1 MNDASIKYVYPFG
14 KSGTEGNKEMKNLLG
29 GKGANLA
36 EMANLGLPVPPGFT
50 ITTEACLNYIKTS
63 SIPDQAKKQTLAA
76 ISKIEKE
83 LGKKFGDEK
92 NPLLFSV
99 RSGARVSMPGMMDT
113 VLNLGLNEKST
124 KGLALQTGNERFAWD
139 SYRRFIQMYADV
151 VMGFNSSIL
160 ESTLEDLKDARNVK
174 DDTELSAADL
184 KNLVAVYKKIIVEE
198 SGEYFPE
205 KPEDQL
211 WKAIGAVFNSWNNSR
226 AIKYRDLNNIAHNW
240 GTAVNVQSMVFG
252 NMGNDCATGV
262 CFTRNP
268 STGENKF
275 FGEFLINAQGEDV
288 VAGIR
293 TPSPINHDSKNESN
307 KTLPTLS
314 ELLPTAFD
322 ELVSIYNKLEKHYR
336 DMQDIEF
343 TIEKNQLFILQTRSG
358 KRTVAAAVRIAVEM
372 VNEGMISKEEAV
384 LRIPPNDIDQ
394 LLHPKL
400 DPNYKKTVLATG
412 LPASPGAASGRIALT
427 SEMAAKMKDNQKT
440 ALLVRHETS
449 PEDISGMA
457 VSQGI
462 LTARGGMTSHAAVV
476 ARGMGKPC
484 VAGCTLLQI
493 DLAERTVLI
502 NGKHFNEGD
511 PITIDGATGEIM
523 DGIVPT
529 VKATIGEHFKIF
541 MNWADEFRVLK
552 VRANADNPADGE
564 TAVNFGA
571 EGIGLCRTEH
581 MFFGDERV
589 LAIRQMLFA
598 RNDEEIKRALD
609 KLLPFQEEDFTGIF
623 RALNGKPVNIRL
635 LDLPLHEFLPQTEKE
650 KKHLA
655 ESLDIT
661 LKEIENVGKQLEE
674 FNPMLGHRGCRMGI
688 TSNLVYI
695 TQVKAIA
702 KAAVTCSKEG
712 IVVIPEIMIPLI
724 ATEKELAILRELTKK
739 IVDQIFAEKNVKIKY
754 KIGTMIELPRA
765 AITADEIA
773 KSAEFFSFGT
783 NDLTQTT
790 FGLSR
795 DDAGKFLPEYRNLGI
810 IKSDP
815 FASLDQQGVGFLVS
829 YAIKKGREA
838 NPNLHFGVCGEH
850 GGDPDSITFFHNNGL
865 DYISCSPYRIP
876 VARLAAAQAAIK
888 FKR

>member
-1 MNDASIKYVYPFG
+1 
-14 KSGTEGNKEMKNLLG
+14 
-29 GKGANLA
+29 
-36 EMANLGLPVPPGFT
+36 
-50 ITTEACLNYIKTS
+50 
-63 SIPDQAKKQTLAA
+63 
-76 ISKIEKE
+76 
-83 LGKKFGDEK
+83 
-92 NPLLFSV
+92 
-99 RSGARVSMPGMMDT
+99 
-113 VLNLGLNEKST
+113 
-124 KGLALQTGNERFAWD
+124 
-139 SYRRFIQMYADV
+139 
-151 VMGFNSSIL
+151 
-160 ESTLEDLKDARNVK
+160 
-174 DDTELSAADL
+174 
-184 KNLVAVYKKIIVEE
+184 
-198 SGEYFPE
+198 
-205 KPEDQL
+205 
-211 WKAIGAVFNSWNNSR
+211 
-226 AIKYRDLNNIAHNW
+226 
-240 GTAVNVQSMVFG
+240 
-252 NMGNDCATGV
+252 
-262 CFTRNP
+262 
-268 STGENKF
+268 
-275 FGEFLINAQGEDV
+275 
-288 VAGIR
+288 
-293 TPSPINHDSKNESN
+293 
-307 KTLPTLS
+307 
-314 ELLPTAFD
+314 
-322 ELVSIYNKLEKHYR
+322 
-336 DMQDIEF
+336 
-343 TIEKNQLFILQTRSG
+343 
-358 KRTVAAAVRIAVEM
+358 
-372 VNEGMISKEEAV
+372 
-384 LRIPPNDIDQ
+384 
-394 LLHPKL
+394 
-400 DPNYKKTVLATG
+400 
-412 LPASPGAASGRIALT
+412 
-427 SEMAAKMKDNQKT
+427 
-440 ALLVRHETS
+440 
-449 PEDISGMA
+449 
-457 VSQGI
+457 
-462 LTARGGMTSHAAVV
+462 
-476 ARGMGKPC
+476 
-484 VAGCTLLQI
+484 
-493 DLAERTVLI
+493 
-502 NGKHFNEGD
+502 
-511 PITIDGATGEIM
+511 
-523 DGIVPT
+523 
-529 VKATIGEHFKIF
+529 
-541 MNWADEFRVLK
+541 
-552 VRANADNPADGE
+552 
-564 TAVNFGA
+564 
-571 EGIGLCRTEH
+571 

-876 VARLAAAQAAIK
+876 VARLAADQAAIK